1 MGERRQ
7 ADGGSPSET
16 PASPWDLGPEE
27 AAVRD
32 AARALAR
39 EIQPQ
44 VLRLRDGDPYP
55 QAIHDRLA
63 AEGFMGLALP
73 READGRGIG
82 LLATCVAIE
91 ELARV
96 SLTAT
101 MMVGAAALAALPI
114 LLGGSEELKRRW
126 LPGLARGE
134 LRGGFALTEP
144 GAGSDA
150 AALQCRAWR
159 EGDAWIVEGEKRL
172 LGNAG
177 SADVIVVFARTDG
190 TGARGVSALVV
201 PGGVEGLSVEPLEP
215 MGLPGWDLG
224 APRFDRVRVPADHLL
239 GEEGG
244 GFRLAMATLERTR
257 PTVAA
262 QAVGVGQGAIDLAT
276 EYALKRQTFGR
287 PVFEHQAVAF
297 RLAELEAQ
305 VAAARVLTYQA
316 ASFAESGHAQRG
328 QVSSM
333 SKLFAADTAMA
344 AATEAVQVLG
354 GNGWLRSFPAERI
367 MRDAKILQI
376 FEGTSQIQKLIIARH
391 LRERAERDP
400 TWPTVAPSG
409 VDGG

>member
-1 MGERRQ
+1 MAQRTT
-7 ADGGSPSET
+7 A
-16 PASPWDLGPEE
+16 WDLGPEE

-39 EIQPQ
+39 GIQPET
-44 VLRLRDGDPYP
+44 LRLRDGDPYP
-55 QAIHDRLA
+55 QGIHDRLA
-63 AEGFMGLALP
+63 AEGLMGLAFP
-73 READGRGIG
+73 PEDGGRGMGI
-82 LLATCVAIE
+82 LATCVVIE

-101 MMVGAAALAALPI
+101 MMVGAAALAGLPI
-114 LLGGSEELKRRW
+114 LLGGSEELRRRW
-126 LPGLARGE
+126 LPGLAAGE

-144 GAGSDA
+144 DAGSDA
-150 AALQCRAWR
+150 AALRCRAWR
-159 EGDAWIVEGEKRL
+159 EGGAWVIDGEKRFI
-172 LGNAG
+172 GNAG
-177 SADVIVVFARTDG
+177 SADVLVVFARTG
-190 TGARGVSALVV
+190 GQGPRGVSAFAV
-201 PGGVEGLSVEPLEP
+201 PGGAEGTSVEPLEP

-224 APRFDRVRVPADHLL
+224 APRFDHVRVPADHLL

-262 QAVGVGQGAIDLAT
+262 QAVGLGQGAIDLAT
-276 EYALKRQTFGR
+276 EYALRRHAFGR
-287 PVFEHQAVAF
+287 PVFEHQAIAF

-305 VAAARVLTYQA
+305 VAAARLLTYQA
-316 ASFAESGHAQRG
+316 ASFAESGHERRG

-400 TWPTVAPSG
+400 SWPTVAPA
-409 VDGG
+409 